1 MSTWSGHPGRRRGGR
16 RLESVRRTGRGGN
29 CIAAVP
35 VPQESMLAMRSAY
48 GPFLASDWKT
58 PSAMVDRQMLPK
70 QTNRTEMGEDIGM
83 WKEIGRNGIGGAWI
97 RRCCRCVCFTTG
109 TVVGQRAGHDGPER
123 ISRVRVRRVNTDDSR
138 VEARQQSRQ
147 RQPLDWAANLGPTK
161 RINNLKGKNG
171 KRREWEMFCPRH
183 RPRQLQTFQFC
194 RSAAAASCRS
204 PSGAP
209 ASAQTRHS
217 PIN

>member
-1 MSTWSGHPGRRRGGR
+1 
-16 RLESVRRTGRGGN
+16 
-29 CIAAVP
+29 
-35 VPQESMLAMRSAY
+35 MLAMRSAY

-183 RPRQLQTFQFC
+183 RPRQLQVGS
-194 RSAAAASCRS
+194 RSQLQIPKWS
-204 PSGAP
+204 PSQCTDP
-209 ASAQTRHS
+209 SLPYKLRPPLPLFHLFLFS
-217 PIN
+217 SSYLP

>member
-1 MSTWSGHPGRRRGGR
+1 
-16 RLESVRRTGRGGN
+16 
-29 CIAAVP
+29 
-35 VPQESMLAMRSAY
+35 MLAMRSAY

-138 VEARQQSRQ
+138 VEARQQNRQ

-161 RINNLKGKNG
+161 RINNFEGQERKEEGMGDVLPSPSPEAAADIPVLQVGS
-171 KRREWEMFCPRH
+171 RS
-183 RPRQLQTFQFC
+183 QLQIPKW
-194 RSAAAASCRS
+194 S
-204 PSGAP
+204 PSQCTDP
-209 ASAQTRHS
+209 SLPYKLRPPLPLFLLFFFS
-217 PIN
+217 SSYLP